1 MIYCIGDV
9 HGEAE
14 ALRSLL
20 DKLPV
25 EPSDLLVMTGDAIN
39 RGPDSFECVEQIIG
53 FSRCRKV
60 FVQGNHEETM
70 LAYLET
76 GARDALLSMGGQ
88 ATLDS
93 YARAGWS
100 AVPGVPESIP
110 AAHALFYAQALDWT
124 WPFYITDR
132 YIFTH
137 AGWNL
142 SLPLER
148 QSPEAMR
155 WGGIRGQEASV
166 WTQTVVRGHLP
177 FPKVMF
183 ARRKGY
189 IGVDTGCGSGGF
201 LSAVALPSERVWTVR
216 PRSYRPNW
224 YLDRSP

>member
-9 HGEAE
+9 HGEAG
-14 ALRSLL
+14 ALREML

-25 EPSDLLVMTGDAIN
+25 TASDLLVLTGDVIN
-39 RGPDSFECVEQIIG
+39 HGPDAFDCVEQILR

-60 FVQGNHEETM
+60 FVQGNHEEVM
-70 LAYLET
+70 LACLEAGDIST
-76 GARDALLSMGGQ
+76 LLSMGGQ
-88 ATLDS
+88 ATLNS
-93 YARAGWS
+93 YARAGYP
-100 AVPGVPESIP
+100 VQPGIPESVP
-110 AAHALFYAQALDWT
+110 PRHAQFYAQALDWT
-124 WPFYITDR
+124 WPFYITDQ

-155 WGGIRGQEASV
+155 WGGIRGHEASV
-166 WTQTVVRGHLP
+166 WTQTVVRGHVP

-189 IGVDTGCGSGGF
+189 IGVDTGCGNGGL
-201 LSAVALPSERVWTVR
+201 LSAVALPTEQVWTVR
-216 PRSYRPNW
+216 PASFRQGWLQR
-224 YLDRSP
+224 